1 MSFPGRGPSE
11 NWQHSEFDP
20 VSPYLSDTEIADMCE
35 PLTQPAAQLRY
46 LRSLGLQVFTKPNGR
61 PLLARGEF
69 ERVMVGR
76 QPEAAQ
82 NPTPGQ
88 PNRAALLQ
96 LFQGG
101 RNGKKA
107 QGQQPQPA

>member
-1 MSFPGRGPSE
+1 MHQPAP
-11 NWQHSEFDP
+11 
-20 VSPYLSDTEIADMCE
+20 PYLTGAEIADICH
-35 PLTQPAAQLRY
+35 PLRQHHAQVRY
-46 LRSLGLQVFTKPNGR
+46 LQGLGLKVARKPNGQ
-61 PLLARGEF
+61 PLVARSEF

-76 QPEAAQ
+76 QAEDHAAQ
-82 NPTPGQ
+82 NGSGQ

-96 LFQGG
+96 LFQGGG